1 MAKSANK
8 NMGIIVAI
16 IVIILAIVYFTQKQ
30 PTTKVGKKQEIKVG
44 IILGFTGPIESL
56 TPAMAAS
63 AELAF
68 KEASDSGSL
77 MSGSTITPIRADS
90 TCVDSA
96 AAQSAAEGL
105 ISQGIVAIMG
115 ADCSGVTGAIATNVA
130 VPNGVVMISPS
141 ATSPGLTDLADNGFF
156 FRTAPSDARGGQILA
171 DITKDRGINSVAI
184 TYTNNDYGKGLADVY
199 SAEVKSRGIT
209 VTTVESHEDGKADYS
224 AEVATL
230 ASAGGDAVA
239 VIGYIDQGGK
249 GIIQASIDS
258 GAFDTFVL
266 SDGMIGDALTDA
278 FGKDLNKSFGSLPGS
293 TGKGADVFTK
303 VAKAAGIDSSGPYTS
318 ESYDA
323 GALLVLAMQAGGS
336 ADRSSIQKNV
346 MSVANAP
353 GTKIYPGELKKA
365 LDLLA
370 EGKEVDYE
378 GASGVNF
385 TDVGEAEGSFLE
397 KEIKGGKFDT
407 KQQR

>member
-1 MAKSANK
+1 MAKNK
-8 NMGIIVAI
+8 SLLIIVGIA
-16 IVIILAIVYFTQKQ
+16 VLAIVIYFSTQQSKV
-30 PTTKVGKKQEIKVG
+30 TKTGADGEIKMG

-77 MSGSTITPIRADS
+77 LGGSTISVVRADS

-96 AAQSAAEGL
+96 AATAAAEGV
-105 ISQGIVAIMG
+105 ISQGVAAIMG

-141 ATSPGLTDLADNGFF
+141 ATSPGLTTLDDKGFF

-171 DITKDRGINSVAI
+171 EITKDRGIDSVAI

-199 SAEVKSRGIT
+199 EASVKALGIT
-209 VTTVESHEDGKADYS
+209 VTSVSAHEDGKADYS
-224 AEVATL
+224 SEAATL
-230 ASAGGDAVA
+230 AAGGGDALA
-239 VIGYIDQGGK
+239 VIGYLDQGGK
-249 GIIQASIDS
+249 GVIEASLDAGS
-258 GAFDTFVL
+258 FDTFIL
-266 SDGMIGDALTDA
+266 SDGMIGQSIVDAIGD
-278 FGKDLNKSFGSLPGS
+278 DLNKSFGSLPGS
-293 TGKGADVFTK
+293 TGEGAGLFAD
-303 VAKAAGIDSSGPYTS
+303 VAKAGGIDSSGPYTG

-323 GALLVLAMQAGGS
+323 AALIVLAMQAGES
-336 ADRSSIQKNV
+336 ADRASIAKNV
-346 MSVANAP
+346 MGVANAP
-353 GTKIYPGELKKA
+353 GTKIYPGELKKG

-370 EGKEVDYE
+370 QGKQIDYE
-378 GASGVNF
+378 GATGVTF

-397 KEIKGGKFDT
+397 KEIKNGKFNT
-407 KQQR
+407 KKQR

>member
-1 MAKSANK
+1 M
-8 NMGIIVAI
+8 
-16 IVIILAIVYFTQKQ
+16 
-30 PTTKVGKKQEIKVG
+30 KKLFIAAFIFVSTFATSSFAEIKMG

-56 TPAMAAS
+56 TPAMRDS
-63 AELAF
+63 AKLAF
-68 KEASDSGSL
+68 QEASDSGSL
-77 MSGSTITPIRADS
+77 LGGKTITVLEGDS

-96 AAQSAAEGL
+96 AAQAAATKLVSDG
-105 ISQGIVAIMG
+105 VAAIMG

-171 DITKDRGINSVAI
+171 DITKDRGIKSVAV

-199 SAEVKSRGIT
+199 AAAAKAHGIK
-209 VTTVESHEDGKADYS
+209 VTAVAAHEDGKADYS

-239 VIGYIDQGGK
+239 VIGYLDQGGK
-249 GIIQASIDS
+249 GIIQGSLDS
-258 GAFDTFVL
+258 GAFDTFIL
-266 SDGMIGDALTDA
+266 SDGMIGDSLTDA

-293 TGKGADVFTK
+293 TGKGAGIFAK
-303 VAKAAGIDSSGPYTS
+303 VAKAGGIDSSGPYTG

-323 GALLVLAMQAGGS
+323 AALIVLAMQASGS
-336 ADRSSIQKNV
+336 ADRKGIADNV
-346 MSVANAP
+346 MAVANGP
-353 GTKIYPGELKKA
+353 GKKIYPGELKKA

-370 EGKEVDYE
+370 KGKAINYE
-378 GASGVNF
+378 GATGVTF

-397 KEIKGGKFDT
+397 KEIKGGKFKT
-407 KQQR
+407 KKQR

>member
-1 MAKSANK
+1 MRKL
-8 NMGIIVAI
+8 V
-16 IVIILAIVYFTQKQ
+16 LAAFLFVSTISTNVLAD
-30 PTTKVGKKQEIKVG
+30 IKMG

-77 MSGSTITPIRADS
+77 LGGQKISVERADS

-96 AAQSAAEGL
+96 AATSAAEGL
-105 ISQGIVAIMG
+105 VSGGVVAIMG

-141 ATSPGLTDLADNGFF
+141 ATSPGLTDLADNGYF

-171 DITKDRGINSVAI
+171 DITKDRKIKSVAI

-199 SAEVKSRGIT
+199 AAAVKAHGIK
-209 VTTVESHEDGKADYS
+209 VTATAAHEDGKADYS

-230 ASAGGDAVA
+230 AAAGGDAVA
-239 VIGYIDQGGK
+239 VIGYLDQGGK
-249 GIIQASIDS
+249 GIIQGSLDS
-258 GAFDTFVL
+258 GAFDTFIL
-266 SDGMIGDALTDA
+266 SDGMIGDSLTDA
-278 FGKDLNKSFGSLPGS
+278 FGKSLNKSFGSLPGS
-293 TGKGADVFTK
+293 TGKGAGVFAK
-303 VAKAAGIDSSGPYTS
+303 VAKGAGIDSSGPYTG

-323 GALLVLAMQAGGS
+323 AALIVLAMQAGGK
-336 ADRSSIQKNV
+336 ADRATVQANV
-346 MSVANAP
+346 MSVANGP
-353 GTKIYPGELKKA
+353 GKKIYPGQLKKA

-370 EGKEVDYE
+370 KGKAVDYE
-378 GASGVNF
+378 GATGVNF
-385 TDVGEAEGSFLE
+385 TEVGEAFGSFLE
-397 KEIKGGKFDT
+397 KEIKGGKFKT
-407 KQQR
+407 KKQR

>member
-1 MAKSANK
+1 MRKLFIAVFMFVSSFGSNVMADGHS
-8 NMGIIVAI
+8 
-16 IVIILAIVYFTQKQ
+16 
-30 PTTKVGKKQEIKVG
+30 IKMG

-77 MSGSTITPIRADS
+77 LGGKYIKVERADS

-96 AAQSAAEGL
+96 AATAAAEGL
-105 ISQGIVAIMG
+105 VSNGVVAIMG
-115 ADCSGVTGAIATNVA
+115 ADCSGVTGAIASNVA

-141 ATSPGLTDLADNGFF
+141 ATSPGLTTLDDKGYF

-171 DITKDRGINSVAI
+171 DITKDRGVKSVAI

-199 SAEVKSRGIT
+199 KAAVEGHGIK
-209 VTTVESHEDGKADYS
+209 VTTVAAHEDGKADYA

-239 VIGYIDQGGK
+239 VIGYLDQGGK
-249 GIIQASIDS
+249 GIIQGSLDS
-258 GAFDTFVL
+258 GAFDTFIL
-266 SDGMIGDALTDA
+266 SDGMIGDSLTDN
-278 FGKDLNKSFGSLPGS
+278 FGKALNKSFGSIPGS
-293 TGKGADVFTK
+293 TGKGAGVFAK
-303 VAKAAGIDSSGPYTS
+303 VAKAGGIDSSGPYTG

-323 GALLVLAMQAGGS
+323 AALITLAMQAGGK
-336 ADRSSIQKNV
+336 ADRSTIQKNV

-353 GTKIYPGELKKA
+353 GTKIYPGQLKKA
-365 LDLLA
+365 LDLLSK
-370 EGKEVDYE
+370 GKAVNYE
-378 GASGVNF
+378 GATGVEF
-385 TDVGEAEGSFLE
+385 TDVGEAFGSFLE
-397 KEIKGGKFDT
+397 KEIKGGKFKT
-407 KQQR
+407 KKQR

>member
-1 MAKSANK
+1 MKKLIIAACVFFTSIVSNANAD
-8 NMGIIVAI
+8 GHAI
-16 IVIILAIVYFTQKQ
+16 KM
-30 PTTKVGKKQEIKVG
+30 G

-77 MSGSTITPIRADS
+77 LGGKYIKVERADS

-96 AAQSAAEGL
+96 AATAAAEGL
-105 ISQGIVAIMG
+105 VSNGVVAIMG
-115 ADCSGVTGAIATNVA
+115 ADCSGVTGAIASNVA

-141 ATSPGLTDLADNGFF
+141 ATSPGLTTLDDKGYF

-171 DITKDRGINSVAI
+171 DITKDRGVKSVAI

-199 SAEVKSRGIT
+199 KAAVEGHGIK
-209 VTTVESHEDGKADYS
+209 VTTVAAHEDGKADYA

-239 VIGYIDQGGK
+239 VIGYLDQGGK
-249 GIIQASIDS
+249 GIIQGSLDS
-258 GAFDTFVL
+258 GAFDTFIL
-266 SDGMIGDALTDA
+266 SDGMIGDSLTDN
-278 FGKDLNKSFGSLPGS
+278 FGKALNKSFGSIPGS
-293 TGKGADVFTK
+293 TGKGAGVFAK
-303 VAKAAGIDSSGPYTS
+303 VAKAGGIDSSGPYTG

-323 GALLVLAMQAGGS
+323 AALITLAMQAGGK
-336 ADRSSIQKNV
+336 ADRSTIQKNV

-353 GTKIYPGELKKA
+353 GTKIYPGQLKKA
-365 LDLLA
+365 LDLLSK
-370 EGKEVDYE
+370 GKAVNYE
-378 GASGVNF
+378 GATGVEF
-385 TDVGEAEGSFLE
+385 TDVGEAFGSFLE
-397 KEIKGGKFDT
+397 KEIKGGKFKT
-407 KQQR
+407 KKQR

>member
-1 MAKSANK
+1 MRKL
-8 NMGIIVAI
+8 IVA
-16 IVIILAIVYFTQKQ
+16 VFLFVSSMVTNSYAD
-30 PTTKVGKKQEIKVG
+30 GHGIKMG

-77 MSGSTITPIRADS
+77 LGGKKISVTRADS

-96 AAQSAAEGL
+96 AAVTAAEGL
-105 ISQGIVAIMG
+105 VSGGAVAIMG
-115 ADCSGVTGAIATNVA
+115 ADCSGVTGAIAEKVA

-141 ATSPGLTDLADNGFF
+141 ATSPGLTDINDRGYF

-171 DITKDRGINSVAI
+171 DITKDRGVKSVAI

-199 SAEVKSRGIT
+199 SAAVKAHGIK
-209 VTTVESHEDGKADYS
+209 VTTVAAHEDGKADYS
-224 AEVATL
+224 SEVATL

-239 VIGYIDQGGK
+239 VIGYLDQGGK
-249 GIIQASIDS
+249 GIIQGSLDS
-258 GAFDTFVL
+258 GAFDKFIL
-266 SDGMIGDALTDA
+266 SDGMIGDSLTDS
-278 FGKDLNKSFGSLPGS
+278 FGKALNKSFGSIPGS
-293 TGKGADVFTK
+293 TGKGAGVFAK
-303 VAKAAGIDSSGPYTS
+303 VAKSAGIDSSGPYTG

-323 GALLVLAMQAGGS
+323 AALITLAMQAGGK
-336 ADRSSIQKNV
+336 ADRNTIQKNV

-353 GTKIYPGELKKA
+353 GTKIYPGQLKKA

-370 EGKEVDYE
+370 KGKAVNYE
-378 GASGVNF
+378 GATGVEF
-385 TDVGEAEGSFLE
+385 TDVGEAFGSFLE
-397 KEIKGGKFDT
+397 KEIKGGKIWM
-407 KQQR
+407 

>member
-1 MAKSANK
+1 MKK
-8 NMGIIVAI
+8 LFVAAFI
-16 IVIILAIVYFTQKQ
+16 FVSTFTTNVFAEVKM
-30 PTTKVGKKQEIKVG
+30 G

-77 MSGSTITPIRADS
+77 LGGKKISVTRADS

-96 AAQSAAEGL
+96 AAVTAAEGL
-105 ISQGIVAIMG
+105 VSGGAVAIMG
-115 ADCSGVTGAIATNVA
+115 ADCSGVTGAIAEKVA

-141 ATSPGLTDLADNGFF
+141 ATSPGLTDINDRGYF

-171 DITKDRGINSVAI
+171 DITKDRGVKSVAI

-199 SAEVKSRGIT
+199 SAAVKAHGIK
-209 VTTVESHEDGKADYS
+209 VTTVAAHEDGKADYS
-224 AEVATL
+224 SEVATL

-239 VIGYIDQGGK
+239 VIGYLDQGGK
-249 GIIQASIDS
+249 GIIQGSLDS
-258 GAFDTFVL
+258 GAFDKFIL
-266 SDGMIGDALTDA
+266 SDGMIGDSLTDS
-278 FGKDLNKSFGSLPGS
+278 FGKALNKSFGSIPGS
-293 TGKGADVFTK
+293 TGKGAGVFAK
-303 VAKAAGIDSSGPYTS
+303 VAKSAGIDSSGPYTG

-323 GALLVLAMQAGGS
+323 AALITLAMQAGGK
-336 ADRSSIQKNV
+336 ADRNTIQKNV

-353 GTKIYPGELKKA
+353 GTKIYPGQLKKA

-370 EGKEVDYE
+370 KGKAVNYE
-378 GASGVNF
+378 GATGVEF
-385 TDVGEAEGSFLE
+385 TDVGEAFGSFLE
-397 KEIKGGKFDT
+397 KEIKGGKFKT
-407 KQQR
+407 KKQR

>member
-1 MAKSANK
+1 MFVSSFGSNVMADGHS
-8 NMGIIVAI
+8 
-16 IVIILAIVYFTQKQ
+16 
-30 PTTKVGKKQEIKVG
+30 IKMG

-77 MSGSTITPIRADS
+77 LGGKKIEVMRADS

-96 AAQSAAEGL
+96 AATAAAEGL
-105 ISQGIVAIMG
+105 ISGGVAAIMG

-141 ATSPGLTDLADNGFF
+141 ATSPGLTTLDDKGYF

-171 DITKDRGINSVAI
+171 DITKDRKVKSVAI

-199 SAEVKSRGIT
+199 KAAVEAHGIK
-209 VTTVESHEDGKADYS
+209 VTTVTAHEDGKADYS
-224 AEVATL
+224 SEVATL

-239 VIGYIDQGGK
+239 VIGYLDQGGK
-249 GIIQASIDS
+249 GIIQASLDS
-258 GAFDTFVL
+258 GAFDKFVL
-266 SDGMIGDALTDA
+266 SDGMIGQSLVDA
-278 FGKDLNKSFGSLPGS
+278 FGKDLSKSFGSMPGS
-293 TGKGADVFTK
+293 TGKGAGIFAE
-303 VAKAAGIDSSGPYTS
+303 VAKAGGVEASGPYTA

-323 GALLVLAMQAGGS
+323 AALIVLAMQASGS
-336 ADRSSIQKNV
+336 TDRGSIAKNV

-353 GTKIYPGELKKA
+353 GKKIYPGQLKKG

-370 EGKEVDYE
+370 KGKAIDYE
-378 GASGVNF
+378 GATAVKF
-385 TDVGEAEGSFLE
+385 TDVGEHVGNFIE
-397 KEIKGGKFDT
+397 KEIKGGKFKNK
-407 KQQR
+407 KQR